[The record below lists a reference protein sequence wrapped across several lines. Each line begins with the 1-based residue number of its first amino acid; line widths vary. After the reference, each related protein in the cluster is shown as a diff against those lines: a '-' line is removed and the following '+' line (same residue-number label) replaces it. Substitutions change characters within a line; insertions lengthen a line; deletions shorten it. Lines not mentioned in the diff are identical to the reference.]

1 MMGKPPPGQTAG
13 AAQSRGPQAAQG
25 AQPSGSGK
33 APPGGVRGMAPG
45 DQADETKLSDV
56 RWGVIFR
63 MGWKMVAFCK
73 HLALLYCLMTLLQN
87 GMNLGMSQL
96 VGTITQELTRP
107 AEVVPADSAAAA
119 ASTSTNAG
127 PSPVVPPATDHT
139 RLIWICILWAIC
151 ALG

>member
-1 MMGKPPPGQTAG
+1 MTGRPPPGQTAG
-13 AAQSRGPQAAQG
+13 RPPSGPAGQG
-25 AQPSGSGK
+25 PQPSGSGK
-33 APPGGVRGMAPG
+33 GPGGVQGVPPG
-45 DQADETKLSDV
+45 AQDEEVKLSDV

-73 HLALLYCLMTLLQN
+73 HLALIYCLMTLLQN

-96 VGTITQELTRP
+96 VGKITQELTRP
-107 AEVVPADSAAAA
+107 AEVMPADSAAAA